1 MLEDDAIFGA
11 GRRVLLS
18 GAKIAERE
26 AEIDYFRRQH
36 GRCVAKFRGI
46 DSIGEAEKYV
56 GSDIKIPA
64 GDMPAPNQ
72 GWYYTFQL
80 KGCEVFAGD
89 REYIGTVSD
98 VLDCGGTQILK
109 VDRENEETLI
119 PFAQSFL
126 KRIDLDQRRI
136 EVDLPEDLRDLNK

>member
-11 GRRVLLS
+11 GRRIVLS

-26 AEIDYFRRQH
+26 AEINYFRRQH
-36 GRCVAKFRGI
+36 GHCVVKFHGI
-46 DSIGEAEKYV
+46 DSIAEAEKYI
-56 GSDIKIPA
+56 GAEIKIPA
-64 GDMPAPNQ
+64 GDLPAPNA

-80 KGCEVFAGD
+80 KGCEVFTEDGQ
-89 REYIGTVSD
+89 YIGTLSD
-98 VLDCGGTQILK
+98 ILDCGGTQILK

-119 PFAQSFL
+119 PFARSFL

-136 EVDLPEDLRDLNK
+136 EVDLPEDLRNLNK